1 MAHVRILVRHGGA
14 WDEGRRK
21 YEGGVLKGIVVP
33 KEITHKD
40 LQSELYD
47 LAEVDPTKF
56 DIKIRCIYEIKGE
69 KEAPPFELSNDRDL
83 KFYIL
88 SENPLE
94 VPLYLS
100 FEPTSNRSMKVLNK
114 DYNSVSGSNQVQN
127 LNPHPPIGMDTLDEN
142 EVDIGEVQGP
152 GRIYKPR
159 DIIEDMRQDYGI
171 NMIYEKAWRAR
182 ENAYERVRGSPEES
196 YNLLRRYGEAL
207 KFTNPGFLNCIR
219 PVIVMDETFLKN
231 KYRVVL
237 RKLKGAIGEVPNLGF
252 VTDQKTC
259 FAKGIS
265 SVFPS
270 AFHGLCV
277 QHLSQNLH
285 DKYKNDTVATLFY
298 NASRTY
304 RESTFV
310 EAWRHLLAFPNG
322 SGKYLNDVGIA
333 RWSRVHCPGRRYN
346 MMTTNIAESM
356 NSILKE
362 PRDFPIASFL
372 ENVRALL
379 QRWFWERREE
389 GIKVTSTLT
398 KWAELV
404 IQKKQEGAL
413 TMKVNPIN
421 CYQFHV
427 KDLDK
432 EEVVNLRTKECTCKE
447 FQAKQLPCS
456 HAIAAARDRNINVYS
471 LCANYYTNECLLAA
485 YAEAVYPV
493 GNQSDWKTSEDYVHM
508 TVLPPKVVKRVDR
521 PKKKRIPSVGEAPKL
536 HKMAVPSDKY
546 FPATV
551 SCQVHKISN
560 LIKDKLT
567 KDQLQIYLKTVTQM
581 ESILGKNVHFT
592 QKEFNII
599 TGLWP
604 TNNPLEKDCDSK
616 RLQNLLIGS
625 ENKKLITCLEIEEI
639 FKNFE
644 FTNDDDAV
652 KVALAVFIETVMVRK
667 DKKTQF
673 DMDILGRVD
682 DEEAFKRF
690 DWSTF
695 FYTRLLNSLKT
706 SLQGKKEAYELK
718 KTRSSK
724 AVSYYNIK
732 GYVLAFQ
739 VWSYE
744 VLSTAN
750 EHLATRNSKGLI
762 PRILRWNCTQAPS
775 YKMLQKNIFDNKNTV
790 VQPKLKM
797 STQEK
802 AFMESRIRGDDNMQ
816 MEDDESIGAMN
827 NKSLKQ
833 SDSSPHRE
841 QLTPQRE
848 QSQTVAD
855 ESEMHPITKK
865 KHFRSKKSNDKEEQS
880 HSKSYKKLKKEINEV
895 RKDLSTLISIV
906 CRMDDTTTKQSLEL
920 YEMKQILERL
930 VQECGSDISIDGR
943 DTDLLM
949 TIRDISDSI
958 SHQIQKET
966 DLPQMITTL
975 SLVSQP
981 LAICELAPLD
991 QTVHEE
997 SQLLGINKPDCI
1009 VWNHIFDT
1017 HLVTPDNKKAEWTDP
1032 TTHLTIWTEKDVEY
1046 YFNPAVC
1053 DYDQIPKW
1061 GDVNYVISCI
1071 NIKEHWLAIATDMRK
1086 CKIYV
1091 FDSMPNYVE
1100 QKLVDEAFQMSARC
1114 IPSLAIA
1121 IGVNLHSDHFTYGP
1135 WPICRSKATLQKGH
1149 SLDCGIFCSKFVECL
1164 VTGSDLGC
1172 LTVPNMKLFRQQ
1184 YVLELWANKYFC

>member
-142 EVDIGEVQGP
+142 EVDIGEVQSKFKGP

-207 KFTNPGFLNCIR
+207 KFTNPGTIFHMEHEDDRFFKYLFMAVGACVRGFLNCIR

-231 KYRVVL
+231 KYRGQLIVAV
-237 RKLKGAIGEVPNLGF
+237 VPNLGF

-536 HKMAVPSDKY
+536 HK
-546 FPATV
+546 
-551 SCQVHKISN
+551 C
-560 LIKDKLT
+560 
-567 KDQLQIYLKTVTQM
+567 
-581 ESILGKNVHFT
+581 
-592 QKEFNII
+592 
-599 TGLWP
+599 
-604 TNNPLEKDCDSK
+604 
-616 RLQNLLIGS
+616 
-625 ENKKLITCLEIEEI
+625 
-639 FKNFE
+639 
-644 FTNDDDAV
+644 
-652 KVALAVFIETVMVRK
+652 
-667 DKKTQF
+667 
-673 DMDILGRVD
+673 GR
-682 DEEAFKRF
+682 
-690 DWSTF
+690 
-695 FYTRLLNSLKT
+695 
-706 SLQGKKEAYELK
+706 
-718 KTRSSK
+718 
-724 AVSYYNIK
+724 
-732 GYVLAFQ
+732 
-739 VWSYE
+739 
-744 VLSTAN
+744 
-750 EHLATRNSKGLI
+750 
-762 PRILRWNCTQAPS
+762 C
-775 YKMLQKNIFDNKNTV
+775 
-790 VQPKLKM
+790 
-797 STQEK
+797 
-802 AFMESRIRGDDNMQ
+802 
-816 MEDDESIGAMN
+816 
-827 NKSLKQ
+827 
-833 SDSSPHRE
+833 
-841 QLTPQRE
+841 
-848 QSQTVAD
+848 
-855 ESEMHPITKK
+855 
-865 KHFRSKKSNDKEEQS
+865 
-880 HSKSYKKLKKEINEV
+880 
-895 RKDLSTLISIV
+895 
-906 CRMDDTTTKQSLEL
+906 
-920 YEMKQILERL
+920 KQIGHNRL
-930 VQECGSDISIDGR
+930 TCTNPISY
-943 DTDLLM
+943 TDK
-949 TIRDISDSI
+949 SSI
-958 SHQIQKET
+958 Q
-966 DLPQMITTL
+966 D
-975 SLVSQP
+975 
-981 LAICELAPLD
+981 
-991 QTVHEE
+991 
-997 SQLLGINKPDCI
+997 
-1009 VWNHIFDT
+1009 
-1017 HLVTPDNKKAEWTDP
+1017 
-1032 TTHLTIWTEKDVEY
+1032 
-1046 YFNPAVC
+1046 
-1053 DYDQIPKW
+1053 
-1061 GDVNYVISCI
+1061 
-1071 NIKEHWLAIATDMRK
+1071 
-1086 CKIYV
+1086 
-1091 FDSMPNYVE
+1091 
-1100 QKLVDEAFQMSARC
+1100 
-1114 IPSLAIA
+1114 
-1121 IGVNLHSDHFTYGP
+1121 
-1135 WPICRSKATLQKGH
+1135 
-1149 SLDCGIFCSKFVECL
+1149 
-1164 VTGSDLGC
+1164 
-1172 LTVPNMKLFRQQ
+1172 
-1184 YVLELWANKYFC
+1184 